1 MPKGF
6 FAMKVSSLFI
16 STLLVSSLAFAQGGL
31 EEKQP
36 ESDESARLSLNQD
49 EIKRA
54 HARLLAAEEK
64 LKLEID
70 QTESSTTA
78 TKVVTTSTT
87 TASKSPTT
95 EKASKVVKNSQSSP
109 ELAKLRQR
117 ISTLEA
123 ENIALSREAS
133 VSRDRLVVAEIEVER
148 LQGILDNK
156 TRRIMSPISLNAPAA
171 VEPQSVSTKQVEKTN
186 PLTTVE
192 QEEKASADMPIATI
206 TARKANLRV
215 GPSETDSPLMEVAY
229 GTRLVVETR
238 TGDWY
243 RVIAPT
249 GVRAWISAKVVAFGD
264 TASTSPT
271 RVTRIAGFNQGVED
285 EAFGLISSLSN

>member
-1 MPKGF
+1 
-6 FAMKVSSLFI
+6 MKVSSLFI

-36 ESDESARLSLNQD
+36 ESNDTARLSLNQD

-64 LKLEID
+64 LKQEID
-70 QTESSTTA
+70 STEASNLSA
-78 TKVVTTSTT
+78 SKVVTTSVKATSEKT
-87 TASKSPTT
+87 TAA
-95 EKASKVVKNSQSSP
+95 KASKAVKSSQSNA
-109 ELAKLRQR
+109 ELATLRQR
-117 ISTLEA
+117 ISTLES
-123 ENIALSREAS
+123 ENMALSREAS
-133 VSRDRLVVAEIEVER
+133 ASRDRLVVAEIEVER

-156 TRRIMSPISLNAPAA
+156 TRRIMSPISLDAPA
-171 VEPQSVSTKQVEKTN
+171 EPQVASLKQVEKSN
-186 PLTTVE
+186 PLTTAE

-249 GVRAWISAKVVAFGD
+249 GVRAWISSKVVAFGD
-264 TASTSPT
+264 TASTSPS